1 LACQQRGVSPIIKNV
16 RVVDEQ
22 GKCYESTYPKRAKGL
37 VKKGRARFISENT
50 ICLAGLPS
58 HHLEVTQMTEQHTD
72 LAVEYSIPYI
82 LRQVAAIQADT
93 AYLREVLSKL
103 AEMSDGDSG
112 DSGSPGNVQG
122 QAKAEAFGVIVKS
135 RETTN
140 QQILR
145 LYEKMYMELSK
156 AE

>member
-1 LACQQRGVSPIIKNV
+1 
-16 RVVDEQ
+16 
-22 GKCYESTYPKRAKGL
+22 
-37 VKKGRARFISENT
+37 
-50 ICLAGLPS
+50 
-58 HHLEVTQMTEQHTD
+58 MTEQHTD

-103 AEMSDGDSG
+103 TVATDSG